1 MEIMTEPSTE
11 KLVDGLSKRFDR
23 GFEKVNAD
31 IREVR
36 GEIRGLRAEV
46 KAEFKDLR
54 TEVKSEFEDV
64 RGEFKDL
71 RTEVKSEFED
81 VRGEFKDLR
90 TEVKSEIK
98 DLRADMNSGF
108 ARVDAKF
115 DSLNRTVIYLLGGS
129 LSVATSGLIAAAFH
143 LFS

>member
-1 MEIMTEPSTE
+1 MEIVTEPSTE

-23 GFEKVNAD
+23 GFEKVDAD

-36 GEIRGLRAEV
+36 GEIRDLRAEV
-46 KAEFKDLR
+46 KAESK
-54 TEVKSEFEDV
+54 
-64 RGEFKDL
+64 G
-71 RTEVKSEFED
+71 
-81 VRGEFKDLR
+81 LR

-115 DSLNRTVIYLLGGS
+115 DSLSRTVIYLLGGS